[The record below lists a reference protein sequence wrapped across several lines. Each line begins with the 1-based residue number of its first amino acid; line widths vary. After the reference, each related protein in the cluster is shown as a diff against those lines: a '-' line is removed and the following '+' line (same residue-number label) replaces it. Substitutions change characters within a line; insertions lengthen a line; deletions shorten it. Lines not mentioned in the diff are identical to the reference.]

1 MTQSSKLLCWIHPV
15 LMAWYRGP
23 LWALLNWGLRLNRF
37 SSVIPSLSDIN
48 FEIKLISRL
57 IIEFSISGFRYY
69 EVLESYSLMFA
80 LEIWALE
87 GYSGACND
95 SSHILD
101 CQRVSAIF
109 AGKILSLFFSQFS
122 QKYFSQN
129 FASFLHFSL
138 YLFSRKNAKFRGK
151 VCEMRTKIFEF
162 FRETFRSLE
171 TLLVSVSIFLNF
183 LTD

>member
-109 AGKILSLFFSQFS
+109 TGKILSFFLKVYFEELVFS
-122 QKYFSQN
+122 DF
-129 FASFLHFSL
+129 
-138 YLFSRKNAKFRGK
+138 
-151 VCEMRTKIFEF
+151 V
-162 FRETFRSLE
+162 
-171 TLLVSVSIFLNF
+171 LLWWSKDICFNC
-183 LTD
+183 DNH